1 MRDLRTGLR
10 DDSGQVVVVTALCM
24 VVLLAFLGL
33 AIDVGHLRQVRRQMQ
48 TLADAAAMAG
58 GLEIRVCAATSTT
71 PDSSCTAMK
80 DAVKNAMVENGKT
93 ATFLTNCATPGT
105 DLTVTLNNGPC
116 ALGTKD
122 PNNKDNHFVEA
133 VVSQQVRTYFAKVVG
148 YNNVKVSARAEAK
161 RGAGP
166 CIYALNR
173 HIDSAITFP
182 VGLGVNSTCGIV
194 DESDNAAALTCL
206 VAFGTAPKINVT
218 GGTSGLLCGSSPKP
232 VTGVPVPTPADP
244 MAYLPVPAAASQSCP
259 TSTAANNLT
268 GSKSAVTLGPG
279 TFVLNPGV
287 YCGGIN
293 ILGVGTDVTF
303 KPGVY
308 ILRDAPGPLGIGMQG
323 GLNIVLTAAS
333 KLNAS
338 GVMFY
343 NQGNVSTPATSVGGF
358 SITAAAPLLSS
369 TTFSAATSGTYG
381 GVLFWQAKGV
391 PTSSTYLVNLLN
403 GGTFEGAIYEPSAK
417 VAYAVGLLNSSYNIL
432 VADQLNFT
440 GQILSTFGSNY
451 AALANGS
458 PLQTDA
464 AVLIQ

>member
-1 MRDLRTGLR
+1 MRDLRAGVR

-24 VVLLAFLGL
+24 IVLLAFLGL
-33 AIDVGHLRQVRRQMQ
+33 AIDVGHLRLVRRQMQ

-58 GLEIRVCAATSTT
+58 GLEIRVCAATSTS
-71 PDSSCTAMK
+71 PASSCTAMQ
-80 DAVKNAMVENGKT
+80 DAVRNAIVENGKT
-93 ATFLTNCATPGT
+93 AAFLTNCASPGT
-105 DLTVTLNNGPC
+105 SLTVTLNNGPC

-133 VVSQQVRTYFAKVVG
+133 VVSQQVRTYFARVVG
-148 YNNVKVSARAEAK
+148 YDHVTVSARAEAR
-161 RGAGP
+161 RGTGP

-182 VGLGVNSTCGIV
+182 VGLGINSTCGIV
-194 DESDNAAALTCL
+194 DESDSAAALTCL
-206 VAFGTAPKINVT
+206 VAFGSAPKINVT
-218 GGTSGLLCGSSPKP
+218 GGTSGMLCGSSPKP

-244 MAYLPVPAAASQSCP
+244 MAYLPTPPAASNACP
-259 TSTAANNLT
+259 KTTATNNWV
-268 GSKSAVTLGPG
+268 GSKNAVNIGLG
-279 TFVLNPGV
+279 TYVLNPGV

-293 ILGVGTDVTF
+293 ILAVATDVTF
-303 KPGVY
+303 NPGIY
-308 ILRDAPGPLGIGMQG
+308 ILRDGPGPLGVGTQG
-323 GLNIVLTAAS
+323 GLNLTLAALA
-333 KLNAS
+333 KLKAN

-343 NQGNVSTPATSVGGF
+343 NQGNVTNPAASVGGF
-358 SITAAAPLLSS
+358 SVTAPVPLLSS

-391 PTSSTYLVNLLN
+391 PTSAIYLVNLLN

-417 VAYAVGLLNSSYNIL
+417 VAYAVGLLNASYNIL

-440 GQILSTFGSNY
+440 GQILSAIGNNY